1 MGSFP
6 PPYPSS
12 LHLPSPVST
21 EPTPAHRYLDKLDT
35 LNLACDVA
43 VLIGHAPIRAY
54 VLGERASLSDRPGG
68 PANDIITS
76 EEIEAMAEV
85 VKDAVAAGAVGF
97 STSRLILHRDSSGRL
112 TPGSLAQE
120 EEMMALGR
128 AIAAGGGGVLE
139 GVFDFASYDD
149 VPLDQRDPAKM
160 EAHAAREWHWMTSVA
175 REYGVKLSFPSGLG
189 NPIFQHMQEFNAEVG
204 EPRITA
210 QVFIRPQGR
219 LLSFDANTNPF
230 QYTAAWREMVGSG
243 QIDFSNPERKA
254 STAAF
259 LRTPEARDAIV
270 SECIATVERDDRT
283 GQILKALMGPM
294 NQTYRW
300 IEHYVLSICQCF
312 LDLSPCPSR

>member
-1 MGSFP
+1 MGNCGVGFAPCRTDEDSRTFLLNLVEAVEDIPNEALSVGIDWAWETFP
-6 PPYPSS
+6 
-12 LHLPSPVST
+12 
-21 EPTPAHRYLDKLDT
+21 EYLDKLDT

-76 EEIEAMAEV
+76 EEIEAMAQV

-243 QIDFSNPERKA
+243 QIDFSNPERKV
-254 STAAF
+254 
-259 LRTPEARDAIV
+259 LR
-270 SECIATVERDDRT
+270 
-283 GQILKALMGPM
+283 
-294 NQTYRW
+294 
-300 IEHYVLSICQCF
+300 F
-312 LDLSPCPSR
+312 CPHA